1 MQCSSPVLLFLI
13 LFVFWDRLWTVGVKE
28 LPSVQLETASNKQPT
43 LKLAVF

>member
-1 MQCSSPVLLFLI
+1 MQCSAPAVLFLI

-28 LPSVQLETASNKQPT
+28 LPSVQLETASNKQLI